1 MRQNRVRA
9 DMIKLA
15 LSKRHTRDSFFTE
28 VKNGPTHTS
37 HELLIMD
44 AVAFKKSWAN
54 PCIMGYEIK
63 VSRSDFLGDEK
74 WRGYLQYC
82 NQFSFVCPRG
92 MIEPDELPDDIGLI
106 YYNPDKETLYT
117 RRKATHREI
126 DPPLGMMMYLIMRWD
141 GQKHPFFTTE
151 REYFEALRADKKDR
165 KELGRFVAKET
176 QEYIRELV
184 DQIREYKYTK
194 YSYERDME
202 VMDKLR
208 ELVKPFLAN
217 PRYQNKWDVLH
228 AVEKILKTGMP
239 PDVAGHVLAMERE
252 LDAIKK
258 LVNAEVS

>member
-1 MRQNRVRA
+1 MRAKRVRA
-9 DMIKLA
+9 DIIKLA
-15 LSKRHTRDSFFTE
+15 LANRHKSDSFFTE
-28 VKNGPTHTS
+28 VKNGPTHTAE
-37 HELLIMD
+37 ELLIMD

-63 VSRSDFLGDEK
+63 VSRSDFLGDDK

-82 NQFSFVCPRG
+82 NQFSFVCPKG
-92 MIEPDELPDDIGLI
+92 LIELDELPEDIGLV
-106 YYNPDKETLYT
+106 YYNQEKDSLYT
-117 RRKATHREI
+117 RRKATYREI
-126 DPPLGMMMYLIMRWD
+126 EPPFGMMMYLIMRWD

-151 REYFEALRADKKDR
+151 REYFEALREDEKDR
-165 KELGRFVAKET
+165 KELGRFVATET
-176 QEYIRELV
+176 QEYIRSLEK
-184 DQIREYKYTK
+184 QIKEYEITK
-194 YSYERDME
+194 YRYESDAE
-202 VMDKLR
+202 IMDELR

-258 LVNAEVS
+258 LVDAEVS

>member
-1 MRQNRVRA
+1 MQRKIRA

-15 LSKRHTRDSFFTE
+15 LSKRHRGDSFFTE
-28 VKNGPTHTS
+28 VKNGPTHVT

-63 VSRSDFLGDEK
+63 VSRNDFLGDDK
-74 WRGYLQYC
+74 WRGYLPYC
-82 NQFSFVCPRG
+82 NEFSFVCPKG
-92 MIEPDELPDDIGLI
+92 MIELNEIPDDVGLI

-117 RRKATHREI
+117 RRRAAYKDIET
-126 DPPLGMMMYLIMRWD
+126 PVGMLMYLIMRWD

-151 REYFEALRADKKDR
+151 REYFEALWADERDR
-165 KELGRFVAKET
+165 KELGRFVATET
-176 QEYIRELV
+176 QEYIRSLEK
-184 DQIREYKYTK
+184 QIKEYEITK
-194 YSYERDME
+194 YRYESDVE

-208 ELVKPFLAN
+208 ELVKPFSAN
-217 PRYQNKWDVLH
+217 PHYQSKWDVFY

-258 LVNAEVS
+258 LVDAEVS